1 MRLQADPTTA
11 GLRCI
16 AVSADAMPQG
26 IARAR
31 QAGFVDYWTKPLDL
45 QAVLGA
51 VEQLLQ
57 R

>member
-1 MRLQADPTTA
+1 M
-11 GLRCI
+11 
-16 AVSADAMPQG
+16 MPQG

-31 QAGFVDYWTKPLDL
+31 QAFVDYWTKPLDL